1 MAALTSY
8 SWPGNIRELQNLV
21 QRAVILSDHGLLP
34 NLLPTAILRG
44 LTAREWPGK
53 ITNAVESTNANCYEL
68 QPISGE
74 KTNLQSDKT
83 SVADEYERRQRDEIA
98 RVLTACRGRGGGA
111 DGAAARLGVNRT
123 TLLWRMKKYGIYA
136 KQYA

>member
-1 MAALTSY
+1 MAREHPRTSK
-8 SWPGNIRELQNLV
+8 SGSTGRNPIGPWVVSESS
-21 QRAVILSDHGLLP
+21 SDSHPEG
-34 NLLPTAILRG
+34 A
-44 LTAREWPGK
+44 TAREWPGK